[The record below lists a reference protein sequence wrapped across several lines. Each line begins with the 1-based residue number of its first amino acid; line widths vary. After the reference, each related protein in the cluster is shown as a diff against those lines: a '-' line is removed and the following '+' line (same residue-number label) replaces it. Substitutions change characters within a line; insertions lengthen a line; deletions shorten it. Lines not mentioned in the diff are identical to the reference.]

1 MEWWKQVVAMSV
13 APSTRVFAFQISE
26 KWRERMSTVA
36 QSALGGQWHLVD
48 EIDASASRNHFQRA
62 RSRQKHRGE
71 TMVVFERL

>member
-1 MEWWKQVVAMSV
+1 MSV

-26 KWRERMSTVA
+26 KWRKRMSAVV
-36 QSALGGQWHLVD
+36 QSVLGEQWHLVD

-62 RSRQKHRGE
+62 QSTTKRRGE